1 MSHTP
6 SRLSSR
12 PAGLCIAAAAALACV
27 APAHATNGPM
37 PHGYGIKAMGMGGAS
52 IALPQDAL
60 AAANNPAGMAFVGD
74 RLDLGL
80 SAVIVSPESSIGGT
94 RFDGDGVKAIP
105 VPDFGYNRVIDDR
118 QSIGVSVYGNGVS
131 TVYDVPLLGGRDKD
145 SAELTQ
151 VIASPTYA
159 FKLAPGHAIGIS
171 ADLAWQRFE
180 VEGVPDA
187 LGVESPGSDSSTGL
201 GFKLGWSGQVTE
213 RITLGAMYSSRIRM
227 GKLKRY
233 RNLLAN
239 HGEFDIPERYGI
251 GVAWRPTADIVIAA
265 DVMRVK
271 WGDLESLANALIS
284 AEPGFGWR
292 SQTLARVGVSW
303 QAAPSLALRTGFSHG
318 QQIVSSA
325 NATLNYLAP
334 VTPRKHFT
342 LGATYALS
350 TDSELSFMYARA
362 FGSEVKGSG
371 PSSGIAVDMSQHW
384 VGASLAFKW

>member
-1 MSHTP
+1 M
-6 SRLSSR
+6 
-12 PAGLCIAAAAALACV
+12 
-27 APAHATNGPM
+27 
-37 PHGYGIKAMGMGGAS
+37 
-52 IALPQDAL
+52 
-60 AAANNPAGMAFVGD
+60 
-74 RLDLGL
+74 
-80 SAVIVSPESSIGGT
+80 
-94 RFDGDGVKAIP
+94 
-105 VPDFGYNRVIDDR
+105 
-118 QSIGVSVYGNGVS
+118 
-131 TVYDVPLLGGRDKD
+131 
-145 SAELTQ
+145 
-151 VIASPTYA
+151 
-159 FKLAPGHAIGIS
+159 
-171 ADLAWQRFE
+171 
-180 VEGVPDA
+180 
-187 LGVESPGSDSSTGL
+187 
-201 GFKLGWSGQVTE
+201 TE

-239 HGEFDIPERYGI
+239 RGEFDIPERYGI